1 MEKSILT
8 IQQSVL
14 ISGLLIALALMIGTY
29 TDRKDRRCDALI
41 YNLDKSTLY
50 ALTMGDPNRTRDI
63 KKSYEI
69 FHGITFKECST
80 RLK

>member
-1 MEKSILT
+1 MEKSILS

-41 YNLDKSTLY
+41 NHVPNFLFWSLIED
-50 ALTMGDPNRTRDI
+50 DPTDRAAIQLIERL
-63 KKSYEI
+63 
-69 FHGITFKECST
+69 HGITFRECSA